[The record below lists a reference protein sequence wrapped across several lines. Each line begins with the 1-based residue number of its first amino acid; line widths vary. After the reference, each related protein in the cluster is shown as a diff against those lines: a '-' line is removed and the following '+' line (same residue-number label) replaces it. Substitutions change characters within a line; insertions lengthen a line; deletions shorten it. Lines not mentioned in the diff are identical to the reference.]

1 MITFLKEVC
10 EDHIREK
17 HPEWIL
23 DQSRESGLK
32 SSAAGLSPV
41 SSAQKRF
48 AEDDEDDE
56 ESETSTRY
64 NNPDWLKTTKNNFN
78 KLVIEK
84 CSYKVR
90 QCVENNEQISSIVK
104 KKEVRKEI
112 IDATLQHILEIFGGV
127 NRPLI
132 AEMREI
138 VFEMSFQYP
147 ALFKQDDTVGYGLG
161 GSKGVSGLANQML
174 DKFRKKQLATRTIGS
189 ANHEG
194 ADVVM
199 PAPRP
204 KGKKTLLYGNFKFW
218 DDCFKIKHV

>member
-1 MITFLKEVC
+1 M
-10 EDHIREK
+10 
-17 HPEWIL
+17 
-23 DQSRESGLK
+23 
-32 SSAAGLSPV
+32 
-41 SSAQKRF
+41 
-48 AEDDEDDE
+48 
-56 ESETSTRY
+56 
-64 NNPDWLKTTKNNFN
+64 
-78 KLVIEK
+78 
-84 CSYKVR
+84 
-90 QCVENNEQISSIVK
+90 K

-147 ALFKQDDTVGYGLG
+147 ALFKEDDTVGYGLG